1 MTGTKPL
8 QVQKAGNTLD
18 AISVISFGHEWFL
31 VDGHHR
37 LMAYRKVAWAELIPV
52 EVIATSLSGLE
63 RVAFAER
70 ESTSRNSKN
79 RLNMSEPEKA
89 DAAWRAVV
97 VRDDLSKRDTA
108 KLYSVSPSTVAN
120 MRKVKLALL
129 EGQLEQSDLEDMGW
143 RRAAW
148 EASRRTTNTDIDGSM
163 IDDAKRRLVARAL
176 VSVLKMRVPA
186 SLILEVLED
195 GRAGF
200 TSELEKAIQASKQQQ
215 EARDNP
221 KLDI

>member
-1 MTGTKPL
+1 
-8 QVQKAGNTLD
+8 
-18 AISVISFGHEWFL
+18 
-31 VDGHHR
+31 
-37 LMAYRKVAWAELIPV
+37 MAYRKVAWAELIPV